1 MKKVSFLV
9 PVAMAA
15 AALTGEASAKLE
27 ATPSPTLAKLKATSS
42 LTSDKPTTVSAD
54 GVSAATLGFTQSFY
68 AQQGELHSL
77 MVKPTGTG
85 QMFAYHHSHA
95 SHASHASHYSHRS
108 GY

>member
-1 MKKVSFLV
+1 MKKFSFFV
-9 PVAMAA
+9 PVTMAA
-15 AALTGEASAKLE
+15 AALTGEAAAKLE
-27 ATPSPTLAKLKATSS
+27 SAPSAASE
-42 LTSDKPTTVSAD
+42 KPTTATQEGASR
-54 GVSAATLGFTQSFY
+54 TLGFTQSFY

-108 GY
+108 AY